1 MNAKLVNDRQRPGA
15 PGPLGRRTHTRLR
28 RLVAKAFTPR
38 VVATHAPRITE
49 ITHDLLSA
57 AAQRGELELV
67 SELA

>member
-1 MNAKLVNDRQRPGA
+1 
-15 PGPLGRRTHTRLR
+15 
-28 RLVAKAFTPR
+28 VAKAFTPR